1 MLYYLGV
8 ISGGLPSLVFVI
20 PLAITLAAAGIG
32 LQVFVIKFLSMPI
45 LLKVFN
51 EYRINHKIMVNL
63 TYTETLTGWTPLRI
77 VPYLSTS
84 LKYPLLSVSNLEYSI
99 CSLAYSSFR

>member
-45 LLKVFN
+45 LL
-51 EYRINHKIMVNL
+51 
-63 TYTETLTGWTPLRI
+63 
-77 VPYLSTS
+77 
-84 LKYPLLSVSNLEYSI
+84 SI
-99 CSLAYSSFR
+99 